1 MSQEGAL
8 GMAEHGF
15 TYRQILAHYYT
26 GTALGM
32 TPARQ
37 KVRVLLGNG
46 KVVTIGLERY
56 VRGVVGA
63 EVSPS
68 WPMAALEAQAVA
80 SRTYVLT
87 DHAGGARFD
96 VYSDTR
102 SQMYLGKAAETPQT
116 NAAVAATAGL
126 IVTYHAAAAIT
137 YFFASSGG
145 LTENIANAFPGAEPQ
160 PWLRG
165 VSDPYDQGPL
175 HRWTIS
181 MTMSAAARR
190 LRGLFHGRLESIEVL
205 KRGWSPRIVTALVR
219 GSRGSSEV
227 SGGELATRLGL
238 YSTWAHFSV
247 TAQGKTHSEPD
258 RSHYRL
264 PAGAEAT
271 ATELTGTES
280 AGQPNTPAP
289 ASTPEGGAEATAAA
303 IDGGA
308 VSG

>member
-8 GMAEHGF
+8 GMAEHG
-15 TYRQILAHYYT
+15 YSYQQILAHYYT
-26 GTALGM
+26 DTTLGS
-32 TPARQ
+32 TSGKQ
-37 KVRVLLGNG
+37 KVRVLLGSG
-46 KVVTIGLERY
+46 KVLTIGLERY

-63 EVSPS
+63 EMSPS

-87 DHAGGARFD
+87 DRAGGAKFD

-102 SQMYLGKAAETPQT
+102 SQMYLGKAAETAQT
-116 NAAVAATAGL
+116 DAAVAATAGQ
-126 IVTYHAAAAIT
+126 IVSYHSAPAIT

-145 LTENIANAFPGAEPQ
+145 LTENVANAFPGAEQQ

-165 VSDPYDQGPL
+165 VGDPYDQGPL
-175 HRWTIS
+175 HRWTIT
-181 MTMSAAARR
+181 MTMASAARR
-190 LRGLFHGRLESIEVL
+190 LAGLFHGRLQGIEVL
-205 KRGWSPRIVTALVR
+205 KRGFSPRIVTALVR
-219 GSRGSSEV
+219 GSRGATEV
-227 SGGELATRLGL
+227 SGAELEARLGL
-238 YSTWAHFSV
+238 YSTWAYFSV
-247 TAQGKTHSEPD
+247 ASGGKSHAEPD

-264 PAGAEAT
+264 PAGSEAT
-271 ATELTGTES
+271 LTERAPTELTS
-280 AGQPNTPAP
+280 QAHTPAP